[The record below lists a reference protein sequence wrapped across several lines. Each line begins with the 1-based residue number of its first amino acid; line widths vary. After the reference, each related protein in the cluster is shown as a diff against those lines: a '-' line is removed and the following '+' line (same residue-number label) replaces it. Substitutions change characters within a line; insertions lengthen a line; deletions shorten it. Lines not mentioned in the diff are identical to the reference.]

1 MLSIPISL
9 GTSIILARVLGPE
22 AFGRYAFVMAL
33 APLISLLMAGGLR
46 QLLMREVAAY
56 AHGGRWSLYRGAVR
70 SAHLWVLGTSLLLL
84 SLYWLVA
91 GPLGLLP
98 SQGKW
103 AHLSIA
109 IWIVPLAALAAVR
122 TGTVKG
128 LGMPAYA
135 ELPAQLIQPLLALL
149 MLGALA
155 YFQRLDEE
163 AALWSQVAAACL
175 GFLVASWM
183 FLKVQPCEARSEP
196 PRYQWRAWVTS
207 LLPFT
212 LLVLVSTFNAQLGIL
227 VLGVLGSDDQIAA
240 MRVAEKGGQLVA
252 LSLTLVNLVIAP
264 YIVRAHRDGDRE
276 KLQALAR
283 QSARG
288 SLALAL
294 PVAVIFIVFGE
305 WLIALVFGEEYS
317 GIAYWP
323 LVILCCGQLAN
334 VFFGSV
340 GYFLSMSGHERD
352 LIKAQL
358 VAIACNIVLCLVL
371 VPWLGAVGAALGV
384 SVGLITWNL
393 ILTWRVS
400 QRLGIRTMA
409 F

>member
-1 MLSIPISL
+1 M
-9 GTSIILARVLGPE
+9 
-22 AFGRYAFVMAL
+22 
-33 APLISLLMAGGLR
+33 
-46 QLLMREVAAY
+46 
-56 AHGGRWSLYRGAVR
+56 
-70 SAHLWVLGTSLLLL
+70 
-84 SLYWLVA
+84 
-91 GPLGLLP
+91 
-98 SQGKW
+98 
-103 AHLSIA
+103 
-109 IWIVPLAALAAVR
+109 
-122 TGTVKG
+122 
-128 LGMPAYA
+128 
-135 ELPAQLIQPLLALL
+135 
-149 MLGALA
+149 
-155 YFQRLDEE
+155 
-163 AALWSQVAAACL
+163 WSQVAAACL

-227 VLGVLGSDDQIAA
+227 VLGVLGRDDQIAA

-352 LIKAQL
+352 LVKAQL

-371 VPWLGAVGAALGV
+371 VPWLGSVGAALGV
-384 SVGLITWNL
+384 SVGLIAWNL